1 MNMKASGVKEEMSKP
16 VHYKFWT
23 VCMVQDGDCILLLDR
38 QHDQFKGF
46 IPPGGKVEFPKSFT
60 DAAIREVKDE
70 AGLKV
75 SDLVFKGQRLSL

>member
-1 MNMKASGVKEEMSKP
+1 
-16 VHYKFWT
+16 
-23 VCMVQDGDCILLLDR
+23 MVQDGDCILLLDR